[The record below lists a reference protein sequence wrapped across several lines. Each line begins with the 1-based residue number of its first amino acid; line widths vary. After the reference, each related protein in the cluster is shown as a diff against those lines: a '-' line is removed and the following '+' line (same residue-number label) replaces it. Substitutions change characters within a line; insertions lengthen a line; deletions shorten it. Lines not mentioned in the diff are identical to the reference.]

1 MPIMWPIVWLVL
13 AAGGLAVTRGNG
25 LAGALFG
32 SALGL
37 EASFLVISV
46 ASDVRYHLWPIVA
59 CALGL
64 ILAKPW
70 HGDRWIV
77 RTTGVVLVVVLI
89 VGGIARA
96 TMPLPPQSYE
106 AMLI

>member
-1 MPIMWPIVWLVL
+1 M
-13 AAGGLAVTRGNG
+13 
-25 LAGALFG
+25 FG

-46 ASDVRYHLWPIVA
+46 ASDFRYHLWPIMA

-64 ILAKPW
+64 MIAKPW

-77 RTTGVVLVVVLI
+77 RTTGAVLLVVLI
-89 VGGIARA
+89 LGGVARA
-96 TMPLPPQSYE
+96 TLPLPPQSYD
-106 AMLI
+106 AMLL

>member
-1 MPIMWPIVWLVL
+1 M
-13 AAGGLAVTRGNG
+13 
-25 LAGALFG
+25 FG

-46 ASDVRYHLWPIVA
+46 ASDFRYHRWPVMA

-70 HGDRWIV
+70 QGDRRIV
-77 RTTGVVLVVVLI
+77 RATLAALVAVLLL
-89 VGGIARA
+89 GGIARA
-96 TMPLPPQSYE
+96 TMAVPPQSYQG
-106 AMLI
+106 MLV

>member
-1 MPIMWPIVWLVL
+1 M
-13 AAGGLAVTRGNG
+13 TRGHG
-25 LAGALFG
+25 FAGALFG

-46 ASDVRYHLWPIVA
+46 ASDFRYHLWPIVA
-59 CALGL
+59 CALGM

-70 HGDRWIV
+70 RGDRRIV
-77 RTTGVVLVVVLI
+77 WATGAVLAVVLI
-89 VGGIARA
+89 VGGIARLIL
-96 TMPLPPQSYE
+96 PLPPQSYD